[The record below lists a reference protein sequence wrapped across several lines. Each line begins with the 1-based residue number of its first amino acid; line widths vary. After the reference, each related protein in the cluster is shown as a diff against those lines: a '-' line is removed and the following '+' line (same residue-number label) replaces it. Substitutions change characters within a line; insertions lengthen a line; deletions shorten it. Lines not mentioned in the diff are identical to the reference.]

1 MNASPQLFA
10 ILSGLIEERVGLHY
24 GPAEQEVFLDK
35 VQMRALEVGFDSLL
49 DYYYYLRYDDPDGSE
64 LERLTEALV
73 VHETY
78 FFRELEPLA
87 VAVEDV
93 IGPRVAAGQRA
104 RIWSAACATGEEP
117 LTAAMLL
124 AERGWLDRVDLV
136 ATDISRRAIDRAR
149 RGEFSQR
156 ALRDRAPNGLAG
168 RWLRA
173 RERTVMCDRRLVDA
187 VRWSRLNL
195 LDEAGIAALGA
206 FDLILCRNVLIYFS
220 DALAARVAGTLAG
233 ALRPSGSLLIG
244 VSESLMRFA
253 TPLECQERRGVF
265 LYSKPEAAA
274 R

>member
-24 GPAEQEVFLDK
+24 GPAEREVFLDK
-35 VQMRALEVGFDSLL
+35 VQVRAVEVGFDSLL
-49 DYYYYLRYDDPDGSE
+49 DYYYYLRYDDPDGTE
-64 LERLTEALV
+64 LERLTEVLV
-73 VHETY
+73 VNETY
-78 FFRELEPLA
+78 FFRELEPLS
-87 VAVEDV
+87 VAVDDV
-93 IGPRVAAGQRA
+93 IGPRVTAGQRA

-124 AERGWLDRVDLV
+124 AERGWLDRVDLI
-136 ATDISRRAIDRAR
+136 ATDISRRALDRAR
-149 RGEFSQR
+149 RGEFSRR
-156 ALRDRAPNGLAG
+156 ALRDTVPVGLAR
-168 RWLRA
+168 RWLREQD
-173 RERTVMCDRRLVDA
+173 RSVVCDRALVDA

-233 ALRPSGSLLIG
+233 SLRPSGSLLIG
-244 VSESLMRFA
+244 VSESLLRFA